1 MKKAISEFLAIT
13 MILSVMTACNKSAK
27 DAATSGSS
35 DASASFSESE
45 SATTTEFAEPT
56 EPEPTQSE
64 LLFRK
69 NTEIEPGSYKKVKLD
84 YSLDADGDYSGYSY
98 GEVPLEN
105 SFLSLSTVYKAVDEY
120 NSEKV
125 GSYVM
130 EYDYDGNRLD
140 YYKLEEIDEKKDA
153 YFLTEGDRVLI
164 IVFPTSFSANAKTIE
179 TQVYDFFPEKRETKL
194 LFSCSLPYTGYNDER
209 KFDALVDGKLY
220 GWIGSPKD
228 PSNCIYQ
235 RYDLNGNLECETDPI
250 DFTDDVYKYTEYYEW
265 GESFEH
271 YERSQYFLQGFWKED
286 KYYVMKSAEGESTFD
301 VLCYDKDLKKIDE
314 FQTDIDSMKVY
325 CRGSQRTEYFT
336 DKDGLFSWN
345 ENTQKWEN
353 ILKWGPLN
361 ISWRFDRIGLLCR
374 VLRNDRVFYYDY
386 LILPGEPGESQEDQT
401 IINVAST
408 RSYGSSLSYSDEYIQ
423 TRKKYYDDCRI
434 DDYGKIQPCSKIEAI
449 LQDFRSGDLDMVLV
463 DGVYSEWSSVVGPKE
478 NMSELSQM
486 LNSGVCLDLSPYIQP
501 YIADEKKSFSR
512 LPSDML
518 SLYQRNGKLCAY
530 PLFADGFKVD
540 TWFSN
545 KSLPLR
551 ADATYSDWL
560 EYARSRGEDKK
571 LLCIQKSAFLEKC
584 LSYDLYS
591 FIDTDN
597 WKACFDCQEFKDLLQ
612 LSRDYCELPDVIGPG
627 VDPFEDAQLTN
638 AYVLSF
644 IGKQRGYKQIGL
656 PSAKGTS
663 YCLIPDQ
670 FVIISASSQ
679 HPDEA
684 WKVLEEN
691 VKNLESYGENKM
703 YAYTFSSSGMMSSSE
718 GRWAATSQI
727 RLSDIRL
734 AYFPDKE
741 LIDVIIQEANN
752 YIFKGYPLDNTLAD
766 INAKVQEIL
775 DARKAG

>member
-325 CRGSQRTEYFT
+325 CRGSQRTDYFT

-374 VLRNDRVFYYDY
+374 VLRNDRVFYFDY
-386 LILPGEPGESQEDQT
+386 LKEIPGPLSMETKDLIKDIKT
-401 IINVAST
+401 
-408 RSYGSSLSYSDEYIQ
+408 YGIEIAPEFIDRME
-423 TRKKYYDDCRI
+423 RWHKKYHEYEDGTASD
-434 DDYGKIQPCSKIEAI
+434 KI
-449 LQDFRSGDLDMVLV
+449 
-463 DGVYSEWSSVVGPKE
+463 
-478 NMSELSQM
+478 
-486 LNSGVCLDLSPYIQP
+486 
-501 YIADEKKSFSR
+501 IA
-512 LPSDML
+512 
-518 SLYQRNGKLCAY
+518 
-530 PLFADGFKVD
+530 
-540 TWFSN
+540 
-545 KSLPLR
+545 
-551 ADATYSDWL
+551 
-560 EYARSRGEDKK
+560 
-571 LLCIQKSAFLEKC
+571 
-584 LSYDLYS
+584 
-591 FIDTDN
+591 
-597 WKACFDCQEFKDLLQ
+597 
-612 LSRDYCELPDVIGPG
+612 
-627 VDPFEDAQLTN
+627 
-638 AYVLSF
+638 
-644 IGKQRGYKQIGL
+644 
-656 PSAKGTS
+656 
-663 YCLIPDQ
+663 LI
-670 FVIISASSQ
+670 
-679 HPDEA
+679 
-684 WKVLEEN
+684 
-691 VKNLESYGENKM
+691 
-703 YAYTFSSSGMMSSSE
+703 
-718 GRWAATSQI
+718 
-727 RLSDIRL
+727 
-734 AYFPDKE
+734 
-741 LIDVIIQEANN
+741 NN
-752 YIFKGYPLDNTLAD
+752 
-766 INAKVQEIL
+766 
-775 DARKAG
+775 